1 MNSMIRYLPSCQ
13 DSIISVIP
21 SETCQSM
28 VEQPGGMFV
37 VQIQVVPY
45 GAMVDFQ
52 ESSSLRDGKRQ
63 VAKKG
68 V

>member
-1 MNSMIRYLPSCQ
+1 
-13 DSIISVIP
+13 
-21 SETCQSM
+21 M

-52 ESSSLRDGKRQ
+52 ESSSLGDSKRQ